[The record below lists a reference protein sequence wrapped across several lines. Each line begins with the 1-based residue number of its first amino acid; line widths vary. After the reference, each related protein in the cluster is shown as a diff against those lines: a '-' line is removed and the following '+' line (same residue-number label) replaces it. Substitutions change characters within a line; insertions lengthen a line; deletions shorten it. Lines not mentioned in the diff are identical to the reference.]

1 MDIHSVEKQVFA
13 YGLMIENKSKCETS
27 DTWHK
32 HGNQRSFV
40 P

>member
-1 MDIHSVEKQVFA
+1 MDIHVVVKEVFA

-32 HGNQRSFV
+32 TRKSTEFL